1 MHKITSSNGLKTV
14 LCDDGLT
21 QSMVCVKVQKLAKAF
36 VSELIAMALH
46 HEVPDAILN
55 CLAYRLT
62 EEFEEGSLTEMRMSK
77 VTEALTDVNRDKEF
91 FNIKSYHRNPQP
103 TSYERKRYKKNT
115 QERRAEDY
123 TGECDHNLK
132 PNHRQ
137 RWRGERHRGTQGYE
151 RLVLRRRRLGRDIK
165 EGAGPHRFPTQVGAT
180 EGTAAKSGNS
190 TSLCIWGHQCAEFT
204 MSDFYR
210 CSGRLNIRARRAG

>member
-1 MHKITSSNGLKTV
+1 MLKKYSLNGLKTV

-21 QSMVCVKVQKLAKAF
+21 QSIVCVKDQKLPKAI
-36 VSELIAMALH
+36 VSELIARAFH
-46 HEVPDAILN
+46 HEVPDAIAN

-62 EEFEEGSLTEMRMSK
+62 DKFKERSLTEMRMSK
-77 VTEALTDVNRDKEF
+77 VTEALSDVNMDKEF
-91 FNIKSYHRNPQP
+91 FNIKNYHRNQQP
-103 TSYERKRYKKNT
+103 TSYERQRYKKNT

-151 RLVLRRRRLGRDIK
+151 RLVLRRRRLGRDIN
-165 EGAGPHRFPTQVGAT
+165 EGARSHRFPTQVGAT
-180 EGTAAKSGNS
+180 EGTAAESGNS
-190 TSLCIWGHQCAEFT
+190 TSLCIWGHQYAEFT
-204 MSDFYR
+204 MSGFYR
-210 CSGRLNIRARRAG
+210 CSDRLNIRARRAG